1 MSDLIARLGRMDIYL
16 LDQWMR
22 GRLHPDARI
31 LDAGCGGGRNV
42 AVLLREGFDVT
53 AVDQDP
59 FAVESVVRMMGAMG
73 IDDAAER
80 ARVASVD
87 ALPFEASSFDVVISN
102 AVLHFAEGQPTFEA
116 MVRDMARVLRP
127 GGLFFARLASSIGIE
142 ARVEALGGGRFR
154 LPDGSDRYLVDEAT
168 LLRLTEA
175 FPGTLLDPLKTTNV
189 QGLRCM
195 TTWVVQKTGG
205 APT

>member
-22 GRLHPDARI
+22 GRLRPEARI
-31 LDAGCGGGRNV
+31 LDAGCGGGRNI

-59 FAVESVVRMMGAMG
+59 FAVESVIRMMGTMG
-73 IDDAAER
+73 IDDAAAR

-87 ALPFEASSFDVVISN
+87 ALPFGASSFDVVISN
-102 AVLHFAEGQPTFEA
+102 AVLHFADGPRAFEA
-116 MVRDMARVLRP
+116 MLREMARVLRP

-142 ARVEALGGGRFR
+142 TRVEALGGGRFR

-168 LLRLTEA
+168 LLRLTA
-175 FPGTLLDPLKTTNV
+175 SFPGTLLDPLKTTNV

-195 TTWVVQKTGG
+195 TTWVLRKSEE
-205 APT
+205 A